1 MRATILLT
9 EATNERWFYVNSRDL
24 VIFVATIYF
33 ALETFFTR
41 SLHFHRFEQAWYV
54 LNVKPW
60 NIGPLSAQLCL
71 VCQPY
76 WQGAF
81 GWYLN
86 HRVDHADFLGRQC
99 GQACGQFFF
108 FSFSTRLNSI
118 YIFYHIITQLT
129 DEKLGPN
136 SGFYHLHTWAD
147 IRVCFITMY

>member
-33 ALETFFTR
+33 ALETFFTC

-76 WQGAF
+76 W
-81 GWYLN
+81 
-86 HRVDHADFLGRQC
+86 
-99 GQACGQFFF
+99 
-108 FSFSTRLNSI
+108 
-118 YIFYHIITQLT
+118 
-129 DEKLGPN
+129 
-136 SGFYHLHTWAD
+136 
-147 IRVCFITMY
+147 